1 MRLILLGLITAYIA
15 LTQSSYLGGGC
26 GIMLGGVSVVIV
38 VEIAQAWFF
47 VDFLRRFFG
56 INSVRENPRI
66 TRISVAVAVN
76 IIALLVCP
84 C

>member
-1 MRLILLGLITAYIA
+1 
-15 LTQSSYLGGGC
+15 
-26 GIMLGGVSVVIV
+26 MLGGVGIVIV
-38 VEIAQAWFF
+38 VDIAQAWFF

-76 IIALLVCP
+76 IIALLVYP
-84 C
+84 PVNKFKG